1 MEYLLKAIIAI
12 SMQFFCYVI
21 IMSVFYTGPQKKG
34 YKIICL
40 SFYKIK

>member
-1 MEYLLKAIIAI
+1 MSGESFENSKHRII
-12 SMQFFCYVI
+12 VI
-21 IMSVFYTGPQKKG
+21 YYTGQQKKG